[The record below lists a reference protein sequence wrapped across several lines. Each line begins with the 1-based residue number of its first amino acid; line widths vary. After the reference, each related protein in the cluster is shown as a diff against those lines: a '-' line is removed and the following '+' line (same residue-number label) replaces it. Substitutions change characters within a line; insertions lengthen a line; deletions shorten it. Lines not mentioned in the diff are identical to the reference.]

1 MSFLNLNYL
10 PENDVND
17 EYSSSSSSSPLG
29 NPNQRVFPCNY
40 CRRKFYSSQALGGHQ
55 NAHKIER
62 NLVKKSRELSS
73 AVRPHSGYNQTMS
86 RTGSSGLNHGRQVQ
100 PPATMEI
107 NHQEHVG
114 RFGASEMENGVNY
127 GYKSESVQEDFNQL
141 DLSLR
146 L

>member
-1 MSFLNLNYL
+1 MSFFDLNL
-10 PENDVND
+10 PENDLN
-17 EYSSSSSSSPLG
+17 SSSSSTSSPLS
-29 NPNQRVFPCNY
+29 NRERVFPCNY

-62 NLVKKSRELSS
+62 NLAKKSRELSS
-73 AVRPHSGYNQTMS
+73 TVKTHSGFNQPTS
-86 RTGSSGLNHGRQVQ
+86 RYGFGGPSHGRQV
-100 PPATMEI
+100 PPPVMMGT

-114 RFGASEMENGVNY
+114 RFSASDLRIGMDY
-127 GYKSESVQEDFNQL
+127 SYKGESVEEDFSHL

>member
-1 MSFLNLNYL
+1 MSFFDLNL
-10 PENDVND
+10 PENDLN
-17 EYSSSSSSSPLG
+17 SSSSPLS
-29 NPNQRVFPCNY
+29 NRERVFPCNY

-62 NLVKKSRELSS
+62 NLAKKSRELSS
-73 AVRPHSGYNQTMS
+73 TVKTHSAFNQPVS
-86 RTGSSGLNHGRQVQ
+86 EYGPGGPSHGIQGQ
-100 PPATMEI
+100 PPVMMGI

-114 RFGASEMENGVNY
+114 RFSASDLRIGMDHS
-127 GYKSESVQEDFNQL
+127 YKGESVEKDFSQL

>member
-17 EYSSSSSSSPLG
+17 SSSSSSCPLS

-55 NAHKIER
+55 NAHKTER
-62 NLVKKSRELSS
+62 SLAKKSRELSS
-73 AVRPHSGYNQTMS
+73 AVKPHSGYNQTIS
-86 RTGSSGLNHGRQVQ
+86 RSGSSGPNHARQVQ
-100 PPATMEI
+100 PVAMMET
-107 NHQEHVG
+107 NYQGHVG
-114 RFGASEMENGVNY
+114 MFAASEMGNGVY
-127 GYKSESVQEDFNQL
+127 YSYKGESVQEDFNQL

>member
-1 MSFLNLNYL
+1 MSFFNLNL
-10 PENDVND
+10 PDNDLK
-17 EYSSSSSSSPLG
+17 SSSSSSLSPQS
-29 NPNQRVFPCNY
+29 NPEQRVFPCNY

-62 NLVKKSRELSS
+62 NLAKKNRGLSS
-73 AVRPHSGYNQTMS
+73 AVKTHSGFSQLTP
-86 RTGSSGLNHGRQVQ
+86 RSGPGGPSHGRQVQ
-100 PPATMEI
+100 APVLMGI

-114 RFGASEMENGVNY
+114 RFSAGDLRSGVDYSFKGENV
-127 GYKSESVQEDFNQL
+127 EEDFSQL